1 MKTRCH
7 RWSHTKEADRSI
19 HRISSRPERSILAV
33 CTDLLTVPAA
43 CHNLAGLINYE
54 ARKPVR
60 IRRGRATVIELG
72 LMGMRLESQTFLR
85 SI

>member
-1 MKTRCH
+1 LLPGAFALVLRGDFE
-7 RWSHTKEADRSI
+7 SF
-19 HRISSRPERSILAV
+19 PQRSILVV
-33 CTDLLTVPAA
+33 CTDILTVPAT

-60 IRRGRATVIELG
+60 IRRGRATVIDLS
-72 LMGMRLESQTFLR
+72 LVGMRFESQTFLR

>member
-1 MKTRCH
+1 MLAGEFALVLRG
-7 RWSHTKEADRSI
+7 EF
-19 HRISSRPERSILAV
+19 RIVPPALILVV
-33 CTDLLTVPAA
+33 CTDILTVPAT

-60 IRRGRATVIELG
+60 IRRGRATVIDLS
-72 LMGMRLESQTFLR
+72 LVGMRFESQTFLR